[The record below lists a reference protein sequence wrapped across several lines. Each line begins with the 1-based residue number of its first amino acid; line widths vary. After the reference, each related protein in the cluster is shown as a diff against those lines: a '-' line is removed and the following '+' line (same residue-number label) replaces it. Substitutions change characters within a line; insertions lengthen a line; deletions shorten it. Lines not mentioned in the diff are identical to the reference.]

1 MSAEEMQFVSGILQN
16 ILGNDNEARKQA
28 EQQLTK
34 IKGDQPDQYCTLL
47 TLILKGRTA
56 YTLDQRA
63 LAAVLLRRNF
73 TVEIDS
79 PTNLWGNISQETRE
93 SLQAAYLELLQEET
107 ERVQMHKICD
117 LISEVGGSLNVIEKK
132 IWGSLLTVVYQY
144 VTSEVELHIEA
155 ALKIYNGLF

>member
-1 MSAEEMQFVSGILQN
+1 MSAEEMQFVSGILQS

-79 PTNLWGNISQETRE
+79 PTNLWGNLS
-93 SLQAAYLELLQEET
+93 
-107 ERVQMHKICD
+107 
-117 LISEVGGSLNVIEKK
+117 
-132 IWGSLLTVVYQY
+132 
-144 VTSEVELHIEA
+144 
-155 ALKIYNGLF
+155 